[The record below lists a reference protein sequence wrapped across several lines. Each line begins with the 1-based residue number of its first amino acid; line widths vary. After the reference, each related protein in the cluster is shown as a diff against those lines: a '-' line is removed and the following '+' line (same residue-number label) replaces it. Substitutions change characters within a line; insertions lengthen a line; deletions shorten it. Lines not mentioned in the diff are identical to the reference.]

1 MAETKKKK
9 KAKRER
15 KERRF
20 SPAQT
25 YSSGAAVAGGMLG
38 ALALGAGVWGQWISE
53 TPHNY
58 SPFLFGGGAVAL
70 GASLW
75 FGDAGA
81 VPVRIGDAGI
91 ALERGTELTRLAWC
105 DLETIEVNGK
115 VLNVKGKNAT
125 FAIPLAA
132 QPVAVAWILAEGTRR
147 VPDAMNVK
155 KSDLTGL
162 PEPKDLDG
170 EMVALEGVQ
179 VAGRHCAATDK
190 PIAFERDARLCPN
203 CAQVYLKDA
212 VPKKCVTCEKDLGA
226 SAIEL

>member
-38 ALALGAGVWGQWISE
+38 ALALGAGVWGQWLSE
-53 TPHNY
+53 TPHSY

-105 DLETIEVNGK
+105 DLETIEVSGK

-125 FAIPLAA
+125 FAIPVAA

-155 KSDLTGL
+155 KSDLSGL

-170 EMVALEGVQ
+170 EMVPLEGVQ

-212 VPKKCVTCEKDLGA
+212 VPKKCVTCERDLGS

>member
-9 KAKRER
+9 KVKRER

-20 SPAQT
+20 SPEQT
-25 YSSGAAVAGGMLG
+25 YSSGAAVGAGMLG
-38 ALALGAGVWGQWISE
+38 ALALGAGVWGQWISDV
-53 TPHNY
+53 PHTFAPY
-58 SPFLFGGGAVAL
+58 LFGGGAIVL
-70 GASLW
+70 GGALW

-105 DLETIEVNGK
+105 DLETVEVSGK
-115 VLNVKGKNAT
+115 QLLVKGKGNS
-125 FAIPLAA
+125 FSIPIAA
-132 QPVAVAWILAEGTRR
+132 QPKAAAWILAEGTRR
-147 VPDAMNVK
+147 VPSAMNVK

-170 EMVALEGVQ
+170 ELVPLEGVQ
-179 VAGRHCAATDK
+179 VAGRHCAATGK

-212 VPKKCVTCEKDLGA
+212 VPKQCVTCERDLGS